1 MCKVWRYRGGT
12 VFISAGLLLAVLLTL
27 LISGCGGGGTK
38 TVVLPAYLYYCLV
51 DGKVVRWTRMPIK
64 IYMDTTD
71 VPDNWSAYFRDA
83 FVQAAS
89 EWCEASGGSVSVQ
102 FIDEPVTPCIRV
114 KWVHDTP
121 MGHAEAIGVTRFT
134 TVTYYGRTYFDN
146 VYMELATTD
155 MSSGQP
161 YSQARARITSLHE
174 LGHAL
179 GLWGHSTN
187 INDIM
192 YGSGTIVATAISYD
206 DARCIKKLYEL
217 PADISEVP
225 EGYRSRASSTVGFEI
240 E

>member
-1 MCKVWRYRGGT
+1 
-12 VFISAGLLLAVLLTL
+12 LAVLLLAAVLATL
-27 LISGCGGGGTK
+27 VSGCGGGGTK
-38 TVVLPAYLYYCLV
+38 TIVLPAYLYYCLV

-71 VPDNWSAYFRDA
+71 VPDNWSTSFRDA

-89 EWCEASGGSVSVQ
+89 EWCDASGGLVRVE
-102 FIDEPVTPCIRV
+102 FISEPVTPCIRV

-134 TVTYYGRTYFDN
+134 TVTYYGNTYFDN

-155 MSSGQP
+155 MSTGQP
-161 YSQARARITSLHE
+161 YSQERARITSLHE

-225 EGYRSRASSTVGFEI
+225 AGYRARASSTIGFEI